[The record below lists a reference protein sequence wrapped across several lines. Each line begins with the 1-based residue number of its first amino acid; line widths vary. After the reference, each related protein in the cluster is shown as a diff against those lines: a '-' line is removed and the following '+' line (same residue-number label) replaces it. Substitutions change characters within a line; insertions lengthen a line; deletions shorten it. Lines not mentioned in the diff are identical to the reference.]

1 MLSSQTRPDPPS
13 GIEVLESENFRLQCF
28 TTLTGTKFLLFTEPM
43 QPNVD
48 RIMARIYELYSDYVM
63 KNPFYSLEMPI
74 RSEGWDRRLGGVV
87 AGAGG
92 R

>member
-1 MLSSQTRPDPPS
+1 
-13 GIEVLESENFRLQCF
+13 
-28 TTLTGTKFLLFTEPM
+28 M

-48 RIMARIYELYSDYVM
+48 RIMGRIYELYSDYVM

-74 RSEGWDRRLGGVV
+74 RSEGWERRLGGVV
-87 AGAGG
+87 AGASG